1 MRVQH
6 GSLTFYPQPPQ
17 YPTTLK
23 PGLVLLERG
32 SSDCYAALGCK
43 SFIPCPNEAACFS
56 AGRVFTV
63 LGTLDQLQFAL
74 ENRYITYLG
83 DLYYYGPDTL
93 SVPPPPTPH
102 PRLLGLLQRG
112 GGTRLWGGGTR
123 LGLPAGRAGIDRTL
137 TRCWAAGTAG
147 RLHGAGAGGDESL

>member
-93 SVPPPPTPH
+93 SVPPPPRPT
-102 PRLLGLLQRG
+102 RASLACCRGEGGRDCGEGGRDLGCR
-112 GGTRLWGGGTR
+112 RR
-123 LGLPAGRAGIDRTL
+123 GRA
-137 TRCWAAGTAG
+137 
-147 RLHGAGAGGDESL
+147 